1 MLRLETDRMTSNH
14 WYLMNII
21 TNWLRRQFANP
32 QLVVLILILAAVV
45 LTLYLA
51 GDSLAPVLAATVIA
65 YLLQGLVN
73 RLERFGM
80 PHLVAVHMVFVT
92 FIAMVSLA
100 VFGLMPLLVGQLSQ
114 LVQQIP
120 SMMARARD
128 LLLRLPSQ
136 YPTFFTEQQI
146 SDFIAAIR
154 NDILGVGQTLLSY
167 SVSSLVTLVT
177 VVIYFILVPLM
188 VYFMIKDKQR
198 ILDWFAGFLPE
209 DRHLSSTVWHE
220 VDVQI
225 ANYVRGK
232 FWEII
237 IVASFAYVTFS
248 LLDLQYALLL
258 AALTGVSVL
267 IPYIGAA
274 VVTVPVALVA
284 LFQWGLTPE
293 FYWVVVAYLVI
304 QALDGNLL
312 APLLFSEAVDLHP
325 VAIIVAILF
334 FGGVW
339 GFWGVFFA
347 IPLATVI
354 QAILRVWPRTH
365 NADFPAGDLAEAGVT
380 DPATSARTHQN

>member
-1 MLRLETDRMTSNH
+1 MLRLDTDRMTSNH

-80 PHLVAVHMVFVT
+80 PHLVAVHMVYVT

-220 VDVQI
+220 VDEQI

-232 FWEII
+232 FW
-237 IVASFAYVTFS
+237 
-248 LLDLQYALLL
+248 
-258 AALTGVSVL
+258 
-267 IPYIGAA
+267 
-274 VVTVPVALVA
+274 
-284 LFQWGLTPE
+284 
-293 FYWVVVAYLVI
+293 
-304 QALDGNLL
+304 
-312 APLLFSEAVDLHP
+312 
-325 VAIIVAILF
+325 
-334 FGGVW
+334 
-339 GFWGVFFA
+339 
-347 IPLATVI
+347 
-354 QAILRVWPRTH
+354 
-365 NADFPAGDLAEAGVT
+365 
-380 DPATSARTHQN
+380 

>member
-32 QLVVLILILAAVV
+32 QLVVLILILAAVF

-365 NADFPAGDLAEAGVT
+365 NADFPAGDLTEAGVT

>member
-1 MLRLETDRMTSNH
+1 
-14 WYLMNII
+14 MNII
-21 TNWLRRQFANP
+21 TDWLRRQFSNP
-32 QLVVLILILAAVV
+32 QLVVLILILAAAV

-73 RLERFGM
+73 RLENIGL
-80 PHLVAVHMVFVT
+80 PHFVAVHLVFVT
-92 FIAMVSLA
+92 FVATVSIA
-100 VFGLMPLLVGQLSQ
+100 VFGLMPLLVGQLTQ

-120 SMMARARD
+120 SMMSRARD
-128 LLLRLPSQ
+128 LLLRLPNE
-136 YPTFFTEQQI
+136 YPTVFTEQQI

-154 NDILGVGQTLLSY
+154 NEILGVGQTLLSY

-177 VVIYFILVPLM
+177 VVVYFILVPLM

-198 ILDWFAGFLPE
+198 IVDWFSGFLPE
-209 DRHLSSTVWHE
+209 ERHLSSTVWHE

-237 IVASFAYVTFS
+237 IVASFAYATFS
-248 LLDLQYALLL
+248 LLDLEYALLL
-258 AALTGVSVL
+258 AALTGVSVPSHNMIL
-267 IPYIGAA
+267 FAVAA
-274 VVTVPVALVA
+274 GGGISISKLFLAGVVPGVVMCLCLAVA
-284 LFQWGLTPE
+284 
-293 FYWVVVAYLVI
+293 AYLII

-334 FGGVW
+334 FGGLW

-354 QAILRVWPRTH
+354 QAILRVWPR
-365 NADFPAGDLAEAGVT
+365 AGGPEPEPLAAEDG
-380 DPATSARTHQN
+380 DQ

>member
-1 MLRLETDRMTSNH
+1 
-14 WYLMNII
+14 MNII
-21 TNWLRRQFANP
+21 TDWLRRQFSNP

-73 RLERFGM
+73 RLENIGL
-80 PHLVAVHMVFVT
+80 PHFVAVHLVFVT
-92 FIAMVSLA
+92 FVATVSLA
-100 VFGLMPLLVGQLSQ
+100 VFGLMPLLVGQLTQ

-120 SMMARARD
+120 SMMSRARD
-128 LLLRLPSQ
+128 LLLRLPNE
-136 YPTFFTEQQI
+136 YPTVFTEQQI

-154 NDILGVGQTLLSY
+154 NEILGVGQTLLSY

-177 VVIYFILVPLM
+177 VVVYFILVPLM

-198 ILDWFAGFLPE
+198 IVDWFSGFLPE

-237 IVASFAYVTFS
+237 IVASFAYATFS

-274 VVTVPVALVA
+274 LVTVPVALVA
-284 LFQWGLTPE
+284 LFQWGLTPD
-293 FYWVVVAYLVI
+293 FYWAVAAYLII

-334 FGGVW
+334 FGGLW

-354 QAILRVWPRTH
+354 QAILRVWPRAGGPEPEPLAA
-365 NADFPAGDLAEAGVT
+365 ADGD
-380 DPATSARTHQN
+380 Q